1 MDRTTAPPQHQ
12 DATVRHLR
20 EAAAARVENTSLRG
34 VAREVGMSPT
44 GLKKFLNGTAPYS
57 LTVRRLRRWYL
68 QYGAAP
74 AAEVTYHEA
83 SAALQMLTHDL
94 RADGRREASNC
105 LLECLGRGYDA
116 IGHARPDWLAQLR
129 AEHGARPSR

>member
-1 MDRTTAPPQHQ
+1 MNHYVVNDQ
-12 DATVRHLR
+12 VSVV
-20 EAAAARVENTSLRG
+20 EAAELDIR
-34 VAREVGMSPT
+34 P
-44 GLKKFLNGTAPYS
+44 
-57 LTVRRLRRWYL
+57 
-68 QYGAAP
+68 
-74 AAEVTYHEA
+74 
-83 SAALQMLTHDL
+83 AALQMLTHDL